1 MKKVVRFI
9 LFFAFVQLCF
19 LPNLYSQ
26 SAEKLKF
33 PYKKE
38 GLTERQA
45 IVHLLNRFT
54 YGFNKQDIDYI
65 ERIGLEKWFGEQL
78 QAASESAE
86 EQNQLKRFED
96 ISKSNRELFN
106 LYPKNFRIRRE
117 AIQAGI
123 VDKDSLGTSRPH
135 QNLLKEYMSFKGYKY
150 ENELIRQ
157 FLSSKLIRAAYSEN
171 QLREVMTDFWFN
183 HFNVSFS
190 KGQSAVFI
198 PNYESSVIRP
208 NALGNFEELLVATAQ
223 SPAMLLYLDN
233 ATSVGT
239 KSNGN
244 RGLNENYAREL
255 LELHTLGVDAGYSQ
269 QDVTEAAR
277 ILTGWTYYPMGNIS
291 DQRIAALGKNKK
303 NVHQGD
309 FLFQSNN
316 HDSGDKVVLGVSFK
330 NEGYDEGLKLM
341 NLLATNPKTA
351 QFISKKLAIRFVAD
365 TPSADIMNRMQQAFI
380 KSNGEIKEVLIAM
393 VNCRDF
399 WSKEVLYTKIKTPF
413 ELAISS
419 VRALD
424 ATIENPVKLN
434 NWITRMGEKK
444 YYYVAPTGFPDY
456 SSYWINTGSLLNRMN
471 FGLSFANQNSSGVA
485 IDLLKVL
492 DFKEPESPQDAL
504 EAYSVFLLP
513 DANFD
518 LLDKRLSPLITDRNL
533 QAKINKK
540 VDDKLR
546 NTSGETTEVRMK
558 YDAKN
563 NLLAQVVGLL
573 IGSPEFQK
581 R

>member
-1 MKKVVRFI
+1 MKKVACFI
-9 LFFAFVQLCF
+9 LFFAFAQLLF
-19 LPNLYSQ
+19 LPNLYAQ
-26 SAEKLKF
+26 QKEKLKF

-45 IVHLLNRFT
+45 IIHLLNRFT
-54 YGFNKQDIDYI
+54 YGFNQQDIDYI
-65 ERIGLEKWFGEQL
+65 ESIGLENWFAAQL
-78 QAASESAE
+78 EGISESSE
-86 EQNQLKRFED
+86 EQARLKQFDD
-96 ISKSNRELFN
+96 ISKSNQELFEI
-106 LYPKNFRIRRE
+106 YPKNFRVRRE
-117 AIQAGI
+117 AVQAG
-123 VDKDSLGTSRPH
+123 VVNKDSLGTSRAH
-135 QNLLKEYMSFKGYKY
+135 QELLKEYMSSKGYKY

-190 KGQSAVFI
+190 KGQSSTFI
-198 PNYESSVIRP
+198 PNYEAAVIRP

-239 KSNGN
+239 KKNGN

-255 LELHTLGVDAGYSQ
+255 LELHTLGVDAGYTQ

-277 ILTGWTYYPMGNIS
+277 VLTGWTYYPMGKIS
-291 DQRIAALGKNKK
+291 EERIAALSKNRK
-303 NVHQGD
+303 NIHQGD
-309 FLFQSNN
+309 FLFQANN
-316 HDSGDKVVLGVSFK
+316 HDSGDKEVLGVSFK
-330 NEGYDEGLKLM
+330 NEGYNEGLKLM
-341 NLLATNPKTA
+341 KLLSTNPKTA
-351 QFISKKLAIRFVAD
+351 LFISKKLAVRFVAD
-365 TPSADIMNRMQQAFI
+365 TPSAAIMERMQQAFI
-380 KSNGEIKEVLIAM
+380 KSNGEIKNVLVAM
-393 VNCRDF
+393 VNSRDF
-399 WSKEVLYTKIKTPF
+399 WSKDVLYTKIKTPF

-444 YYYVAPTGFPDY
+444 YYYIAPTGFPDY

-485 IDLLKVL
+485 IDLLEVL

-504 EAYSVFLLP
+504 EAYSEYLLP
-513 DANFD
+513 EANYE
-518 LLDKRLSPLITDRNL
+518 LLDKRLSPLLTEQNL
-533 QAKINKK
+533 QAKINQK
-540 VDDKLR
+540 VDKKTDE
-546 NTSGETTEVRMK
+546 NSEEVRRT
-558 YDAKN
+558 AVKN
-563 NLLAQVVGLL
+563 SVNNKVLAQVVGLL
-573 IGSPEFQK
+573 IGSPEFQ
-581 R
+581 RR